1 MTTKEF
7 SDIDRRPGDRGA
19 SGPARAATPS
29 ELSLAIVGGGPMC
42 TYALERL
49 AALLPRIATVRLKI
63 LIFDKTG
70 LFGSGATHSEMQ
82 SVSSYMNRVASQI
95 AFAADES
102 NQRAGRLL
110 RRALRPT
117 FFEWTQQKY
126 RETGDETYNLRS
138 TEVPRRYLHGQAL
151 REKFELYAGILATL
165 ENVSLSL
172 HHAEVVDVSHDEAD
186 GRFRVHMA
194 DGKGAAIAADNIL
207 FVTGHSSNHPAPNSP
222 AARLAAHAQ
231 RTPGCRYISQ
241 PYPLHEQLTEA
252 KVPAGVPVAVVGLG
266 LTAVD
271 IFLHLTEGR
280 GGRFVAG
287 EGERGPLALR
297 YIASGRE
304 PSRMI
309 GLSPSG
315 LFPACRPE
323 NMKAVDGSGAGHAV
337 LEHRGVFLTV
347 SAIRKLR
354 QSVGRPQSM
363 QGAEILQLDFDT
375 HIFPLVV
382 LEMAYVYYRTL
393 LGEFFGEEVCRA
405 VADRYR
411 AFLVATAGSRDDRIA
426 FLLEPV
432 GECFEEAVAYMNL
445 AAAGAR
451 IPQHLGRFETSDMLE
466 SYDLAVYGKRSR
478 QERSPWDHPPEVA
491 GHRFDW
497 RKFFYPLVPTAE
509 MDGGEWQNRLVAYMR
524 RDHLAAAQGNLRN
537 PVKAACDGVW
547 RDLRS
552 VLSEL
557 ADFGGLTA
565 ASHRRFTE
573 HYWRLYNR
581 MSNGTGLEA
590 MSKILALIECGLL
603 DMSMSPG
610 GRINTRPGQVAFDV
624 TCALASARREVS
636 VVVEGR
642 AHRFDPLHDMCPLY
656 PNLLRRGLVR
666 QWRNPGPAK
675 TGDYVP
681 GALDLCRD
689 FHPVRSDGTVDRRLT
704 FFGAPSEGVAFFQL
718 SAARPQSNSAILNN
732 VARWANAF
740 VGAAMP
746 SSTDI
751 SPVNHDIAV

>member
-1 MTTKEF
+1 MTKKEF
-7 SDIDRRPGDRGA
+7 TKVDCRPGDRDACGTA
-19 SGPARAATPS
+19 STAIPS

-49 AALLPRIATVRLKI
+49 AALLPRIATIRLKI
-63 LIFDKTG
+63 SIFDKTG
-70 LFGSGATHSEMQ
+70 QFGSGATHSELQ

-102 NQRAGRLL
+102 NQSAGDLL

-117 FFEWTQQKY
+117 FFEWTKQKY

-151 REKFELYAGILATL
+151 REKFDLYVDILTNL
-165 ENVSLSL
+165 GNVCVSLY
-172 HHAEVVDVSHDEAD
+172 HAEIIDVSYDESD
-186 GRFRVHMA
+186 DRFRVLPA
-194 DGKGAAIAADNIL
+194 DGKGAAVAVDNIL
-207 FVTGHSSNHPAPNSP
+207 FVTGHSNNHPAPNSL
-222 AARLAAHAQ
+222 AARLLAHAQ
-231 RTPGCRYISQ
+231 RMPTSCYISQ
-241 PYPLHEQLTEA
+241 PYPLHEQLTER

-280 GGRFVAG
+280 GGRFVPG
-287 EGERGPLALR
+287 NDERWPLSAR

-304 PSRMI
+304 PSQMI

-315 LFPACRPE
+315 MFPACRPE
-323 NMKAVDGSGAGHAV
+323 NLKAVDGSGAGHAV
-337 LEHRGVFLTV
+337 LEHRAVFLTI
-347 SAIRKLR
+347 SAVRTLR
-354 QSVGRPQSM
+354 QSVGRRQLV
-363 QGAEILQLDFDT
+363 QGVEILQLDFDT
-375 HIFPLVV
+375 HVFPLVV
-382 LEMAYVYYRTL
+382 LEMAYAYYKTL
-393 LGEFFGEEVCRA
+393 FGEFFGKEMSRA

-411 AFLVATAGSRDDRIA
+411 AFLAGTAGSRDDHIA

-432 GECFEEAVAYMNL
+432 SKCFEEAVAYMNL
-445 AAAGAR
+445 AAAGVR
-451 IPQHLGRFETSDMLE
+451 IPEQLGRFEMSDILE
-466 SYDLAVYGKRSR
+466 SYYLAVYGKRSR
-478 QERSPWDHPPEVA
+478 QETSPWDHPLEVSD
-491 GHRFDW
+491 HRFDW
-497 RKFFYPLVPTAE
+497 RKFFYPVAPTAE
-509 MDGGEWQNRLVAYMR
+509 MDGAEWQNRLAAYMR

-565 ASHRRFTE
+565 ASHRRFIE

-610 GRINTRPGQVAFDV
+610 GHINTRPDEAAFEV
-624 TCALASARREVS
+624 TCTLASAPRKVS

-642 AHRFDPLHDMCPLY
+642 AHRFDPLRDMCPLY
-656 PNLLRRGLVR
+656 PNMLRRGIVR
-666 QWRNPGPAK
+666 QWRNPGFAK
-675 TGDYVP
+675 TDDYVP

-689 FHPVRSDGTVDRRLT
+689 FHPIRSDGTVDRRLT
-704 FFGAPSEGVAFFQL
+704 FLGAPSEGIAFFQL

-732 VARWANAF
+732 VACWANEFLSANIPRS
-740 VGAAMP
+740 V
-746 SSTDI
+746 SI
-751 SPVNHDIAV
+751 SPVNHDVAV